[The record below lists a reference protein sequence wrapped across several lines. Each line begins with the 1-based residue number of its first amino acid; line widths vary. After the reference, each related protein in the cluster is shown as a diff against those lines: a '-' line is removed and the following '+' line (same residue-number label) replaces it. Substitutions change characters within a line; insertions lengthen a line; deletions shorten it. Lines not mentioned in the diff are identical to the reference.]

1 MVAGT
6 FAIVFCFSITVPHTE
21 QWLPSVF
28 PSANTVGATAA
39 SFTTVW
45 PFTGIDTVC
54 TASQEAQFSTL
65 LPAAVH
71 VAFFITFLVIQLW
84 LCTLSVASKSYL
96 FSSNCTQF
104 SEPGFLPK
112 ALKTIHVEFLV
123 FRVMVGTS
131 QPSVY
136 CTLQSFSSYTVSIFN
151 VSGSPTPVN
160 FPPT

>member
-1 MVAGT
+1 MVPGT
-6 FAIVFCFSITVPHTE
+6 FAIVFCFSRTVPHTE

-39 SFTTVW
+39 SFITVW

-65 LPAAVH
+65 LPASVQ
-71 VAFFITFLVIQLW
+71 VASFTTFLVTQLW
-84 LCTLSVASKSYL
+84 LCTLSVASNSYL
-96 FSSNCTQF
+96 FVSIISHLPVSSFF
-104 SEPGFLPK
+104 SH
-112 ALKTIHVEFLV
+112 ALKKIHVASFV

-151 VSGSPTPVN
+151 VSGSPTPVK
-160 FPPT
+160 FPFT